1 MTLLIFGLVLFLA
14 PHSVRIFANDW
25 RSAQIARLGE
35 PAWKGLY
42 SLVSIVG
49 IVLLVWGYG
58 IARVTPIELWSPP
71 IWGRH
76 LASLLTLLAF
86 VLVAA
91 AYVPRNR
98 IRRAVGNPM
107 VAGVAL
113 WALAHLLA
121 NGRLVDLVL
130 FGAFL
135 IWAVLSF
142 SAARR
147 RDRLSGALRPAGALS
162 GDLATVLI
170 GVSFWALFAFRLHEW
185 LFGVR
190 PFG

>member
-1 MTLLIFGLVLFLA
+1 M
-14 PHSVRIFANDW
+14 
-25 RSAQIARLGE
+25 GE
-35 PAWKGLY
+35 SAWKGLY
-42 SLVSIVG
+42 SLVSILG

-71 IWGRH
+71 VWGRH

-86 VLVAA
+86 VLITA

-147 RDRLSGALRPAGALS
+147 RDRLTGALRPIGALS